1 MALTLEAPLFPP
13 HAETLM
19 GNGHTTIGCP
29 IAQTQSMQ
37 NHTLAVAQGMIIH
50 GKNQFEALA
59 FPPEAP
65 MI

>member
-1 MALTLEAPLFPP
+1 
-13 HAETLM
+13 M

-65 MI
+65 TI